1 MDAIKTVNLTKSYG
15 KVRGIKNLN
24 LTVSEGDFFGFIG
37 PNGAGKSTTIHTLL
51 GLIRPRQE
59 AHLSWEWIFRRTEKK
74 SLAVSAIFL
83 QNLLFIREYG

>member
-37 PNGAGKSTTIHTLL
+37 PTAQEKAPRSTLSSHLSAL
-51 GLIRPRQE
+51 RPE
-59 AHLSWEWIFRRTEKK
+59 AHPSSEWTFRKTEKK
-74 SLAVSAIFL
+74 FSAVPAIFL
-83 QNLLFIREYG
+83 RNRRFIRECG